1 MKSLNRISLF
11 LIVGIALSS
20 CLPPPPR
27 PPRPPRPPKPP
38 RPPRP
43 PHHGLL
49 GLKKT
54 QKVAQFKMTESIR
67 II

>member
-1 MKSLNRISLF
+1 MKSLNRVSLF

-27 PPRPPRPPKPP
+27 PPKPP

-49 GLKKT
+49 ELKKT
-54 QKVAQFKMTESIR
+54 NLVAEFTMAVLIKNT
-67 II
+67 

>member
-1 MKSLNRISLF
+1 MKSLNRLSLF

-27 PPRPPRPPKPP
+27 PPRPPKPP

-49 GLKKT
+49 ELKKT
-54 QKVAQFKMTESIR
+54 DLVAEFTMAALNKNT
-67 II
+67 

>member
-27 PPRPPRPPKPP
+27 PPRPPK
-38 RPPRP
+38 P

-49 GLKKT
+49 ELKKT
-54 QKVAQFKMTESIR
+54 DLVAEFTMAALNKNT
-67 II
+67 